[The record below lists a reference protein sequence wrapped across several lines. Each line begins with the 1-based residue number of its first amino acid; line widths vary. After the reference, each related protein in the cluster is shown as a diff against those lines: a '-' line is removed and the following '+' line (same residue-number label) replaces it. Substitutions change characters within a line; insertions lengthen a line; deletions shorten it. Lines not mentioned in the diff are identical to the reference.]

1 MLFIIFLYHCY
12 GTGDVLY
19 EMIVE
24 GFVSNLHSHN
34 PLKKFLSNQSNF
46 KSIKQIHIV
55 SFGLVVFFLYF
66 NDPERYVFGS
76 FILLPSF

>member
-1 MLFIIFLYHCY
+1 MLFIIFLYHCC

-34 PLKKFLSNQSNF
+34 PLKNF
-46 KSIKQIHIV
+46 
-55 SFGLVVFFLYF
+55 
-66 NDPERYVFGS
+66 
-76 FILLPSF
+76 